1 MPKHES
7 AFVTIRMKPEDITRI
22 DKAAKEDERTR
33 SSWLRKLV
41 LDELDGKRNAARKG
55 LTTGV

>member
-7 AFVTIRMKPEDITRI
+7 AFVTIRMKPEDIARI
-22 DKAAKEDERTR
+22 DKAAQEDERTR

-41 LDELDGKRNAARKG
+41 LEALNAKPRKP
-55 LTTGV
+55 